1 MFSTRAVLLITIFV
15 IHSFSLH
22 MLDNTQAQID
32 ALKQQ
37 QSAFEGR
44 VNKLINNITEIEKNL
59 NRTSNI
65 D

>member
-1 MFSTRAVLLITIFV
+1 MFSRRAVLLITIFV

-22 MLDNTQAQID
+22 MLDNTQAEID

-44 VNKLINNITEIEKNL
+44 VNKLINNIT
-59 NRTSNI
+59 
-65 D
+65 